1 MNKKAASV
9 IMITFEILVVLLV
22 VYMTV
27 SIGKAY
33 GESDQVTKINAA
45 EELRMMI
52 DTLVAVPGDAIV
64 NYPQEVSKFSFILT
78 RGSIS
83 VFKKGEEENVWIVTT
98 FFLPENYQAE
108 GTVLEANYICLEK
121 LNKKIIL
128 KKCLDVVDNEVPP
141 QLGAP
146 NSAGIYTYD
155 AGSHATPLYYYR
167 YTNQAWEW
175 SPDKVYWMSV
185 NNMVV
190 TDGEYKNQ
198 KPVKENQKLI
208 TYLQKYNPPVKNE

>member
-78 RGSIS
+78 QGSIS
-83 VFKKGEEENVWIVTT
+83 VFNKGEEENVWIVTT
-98 FFLPENYQAE
+98 FFLPDNYQAE
-108 GTVLEANYICLEK
+108 GSVSEANYICLEK

-128 KKCLDVVDNEVPP
+128 KKCLDVADNEVPP
-141 QLGAP
+141 QLGSP
-146 NSAGIYTYD
+146 DSSGIYTYD
-155 AGSHATPLYYYR
+155 AGILATSLYYR
-167 YTNQAWEW
+167 YQDGSWEW
-175 SPDKVYWMSV
+175 SPDKINWMSV
-185 NNMVV
+185 NTIVV
-190 TDGEYKNQ
+190 SGGEFDKE
-198 KPVKENQKLI
+198 KPVQENQKLI
-208 TYLQKYNPPVKNE
+208 RYLQKFNPPVENE

>member
-64 NYPQEVSKFSFILT
+64 SYPQEVSKFSFILT

-98 FFLPENYQAE
+98 FFLPENYDAQ
-108 GTVLEANYICLEK
+108 GTVLEANYVCLEK

-128 KKCLDVVDNEVPP
+128 KKCMEVADNKVPP
-141 QLGAP
+141 QLGSP
-146 NSAGIYTYD
+146 DDTGIYTYD
-155 AGSHATPLYYYR
+155 AGVLATPLYSR
-167 YTNQAWEW
+167 YQDKSWEW
-175 SPDKVYWMSV
+175 SPDKSYWMSV
-185 NNMVV
+185 NTMVV
-190 TDGEYKNQ
+190 TGGKFDKQ
-198 KPVKENQKLI
+198 KPAQENIKLI
-208 TYLQKYNPPVKNE
+208 RYLQKYNPPIENE